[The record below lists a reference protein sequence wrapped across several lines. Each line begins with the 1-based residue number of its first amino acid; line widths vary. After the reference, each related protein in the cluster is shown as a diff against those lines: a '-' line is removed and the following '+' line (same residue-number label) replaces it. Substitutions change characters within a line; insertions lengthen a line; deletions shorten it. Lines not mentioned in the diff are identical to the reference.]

1 MTSHHFTL
9 CETQPFCLTCPH
21 FILLPFSIFY
31 LFFQNSNIITLLYI
45 ETTLRGRRGGD
56 EQERIPK
63 TESAIVL
70 YGKNLRVGFAAL
82 QSQPVTFLAVR
93 TFPRQVAKIAP
104 PNFM

>member
-45 ETTLRGRRGGD
+45 DTTLLGGV
-56 EQERIPK
+56 EEMNKKEVQKRNRPLFY
-63 TESAIVL
+63 TARTSGL
-70 YGKNLRVGFAAL
+70 AL
-82 QSQPVTFLAVR
+82 QHYKANP
-93 TFPRQVAKIAP
+93 
-104 PNFM
+104 